1 MELLTMSRSEL
12 ARLEAC
18 QRLEAGILTQIEVA
32 RQLGLSD
39 RQVRRLLARYR
50 RAGAPG
56 LRSARRG
63 RPSNRRTP
71 AVLLEQALALVQ
83 DRYDDFGPTF
93 ANQKLREVHGLYLG
107 TETLRKAMIA
117 AGVWKARN
125 KPYRRVHPPRERRPC
140 FGELVQI
147 DGSPHDWL
155 EKRGPRCT
163 LLVFIDDATSRLV
176 ALHFTKLETTWGY
189 LNLLRDYI
197 SATGRPLTLYSDRH
211 SIFRSPHSEYSETR
225 DTQLGQALRELDIE
239 LLCATTP
246 QAKGRVERANRT
258 LQTRLLRELR
268 LRNIATL
275 DEANAYLP
283 EFLADHNERFA
294 VDPRCKDDLHRS
306 TDGFDLPRILCYR
319 HERII
324 STERTFQI
332 GQIVYAID
340 DQTIRPK
347 TRISIRE
354 QQDGKLEI
362 IHAGRLLP
370 YRKLRALTQA
380 AITDSKQ
387 IRQPVDRHVP
397 DPRKGHKPAATH
409 PWRSETPLPLRHR
422 ATKADFCT

>member
-12 ARLEAC
+12 SRLEAC

-32 RQLGLSD
+32 RQLDLSD

-50 RAGAPG
+50 RAGPQG

-71 AVLLEQALALVQ
+71 AALLEEALALVR

-93 ANQKLREVHGLYLG
+93 ANQKLR
-107 TETLRKAMIA
+107 
-117 AGVWKARN
+117 VWKARN

-176 ALHFTKLETTWGY
+176 ALRFAKLETTWEY

-197 SATGRPLTLYSDRH
+197 STTGRPLTLYSDRH
-211 SIFRSPHSEYSETR
+211 SIFRSPHSEYAETR

-275 DEANAYLP
+275 DDANAYLP
-283 EFLADHNERFA
+283 EFLTDHNERFA
-294 VDPRCKDDLHRS
+294 ADPRCEDDLHRS
-306 TDGFDLPRILCYR
+306 IESFDLPRILCYR
-319 HERII
+319 HERIV

-362 IHAGRLLP
+362 VHAGKLLS